1 MKKNKPLKINK
12 GWDRVEFD
20 KVLIKNDDLKLTECC
35 NRRWYRTKKN
45 LKCSGCKKVVND
57 NIMSRGIMQSIDKMM
72 RAKEKENEENKNNSD
87 SKTSD
92 DKS

>member
-1 MKKNKPLKINK
+1 MKNKPPKINK

-20 KVLIKNDDLKLTECC
+20 KALIKNDDLKLTECC

-45 LKCSGCKKVVND
+45 LKCSGCKKVVTE

-72 RAKEKENEENKNNSD
+72 KAKENEKDKNNSD

-92 DKS
+92 DKG

>member
-1 MKKNKPLKINK
+1 MKKKVNK
-12 GWDRVEFD
+12 GWNREEFD
-20 KVLIKNDDLKLTECC
+20 EALIKNDDLKLTQCC
-35 NRRWYRTKKN
+35 NRRWYRTKKH
-45 LKCSGCKKVVND
+45 LKCSKCKKVVTD

-72 RAKEKENEENKNNSD
+72 QAKENEKNKNNTD